1 MKRRY
6 GKALGLDLKP
16 AHSTVNLF
24 IKFEKKEVAEKPPR
38 AIQYRATPY
47 TARLAKYIIP
57 IEKRLYEGFE
67 SVNNGYRFV
76 AKGLNAIGRGELI
89 AKMYNHYEKPYVYLI
104 DHSKFD
110 SAVNM
115 SLLKLEH
122 WFYNSIF
129 NDSFLKYLLKQQRK
143 NIGRSRNGMFYRC
156 EARRMSGDANTALGN
171 CLINYALL
179 RSKFGSSAIIIL
191 DGDDSV
197 VFMPHHVV
205 VDFSDT
211 GMVSKVNVVRFL
223 SEIEFC
229 QSMPV
234 YYGDTCVM
242 CREPIRAVNRAIYKL
257 GSLPPNWR
265 DYMATIGI
273 GEGLCSPGMPILSK
287 LAKKFRTY
295 GGEYKWYFS
304 DYRLNTFKCSQH
316 FLYPDMRS
324 RVDFSMCFDIDTFQQ
339 RLMEEIILASVLNS
353 KIQFN

>member
-1 MKRRY
+1 MQ
-6 GKALGLDLKP
+6 P
-16 AHSTVNLF
+16 SIF
-24 IKFEKKEVAEKPPR
+24 IKFEKKEDPSKPPR

-57 IEKRLYEGFE
+57 IEKHLYEGFDHFTH
-67 SVNNGYRFV
+67 GYRFI

-89 AKMYNHYEKPYVYLI
+89 AKMYAHYERPYVYLI

-110 SAVNM
+110 SAVNKD
-115 SLLKLEH
+115 LLRLEH

-129 NDSFLKYLLKQQRK
+129 KDSFLRYLLKQQEK
-143 NIGRSRNGMFYRC
+143 NIGRSRNGIFYRC

-171 CLINYALL
+171 CLINYAIL
-179 RSKFGSSAIIIL
+179 RSKFGKKAIIIL

-197 VFMPHHVV
+197 VFMPHHVT

-223 SEIEFC
+223 TEIEFC

-234 YYGDTCVM
+234 YYGNVCVM
-242 CREPIRAVNRAIYKL
+242 CREPIRAVNRALYKL
-257 GSLPPNWR
+257 GTMPPNWR

-273 GEGLCSPGMPILSK
+273 GEGLCSPGMPILSL
-287 LAKKFRTY
+287 LAKKFRSY

-304 DYRLNTFKCSQH
+304 DYRLNTFKCSQQ
-316 FLYPDMRS
+316 FKYPDVRS
-324 RVDFSMCFDIDTFQQ
+324 RVDFSMCFDIDTYQQ
-339 RLMEEIILASVLNS
+339 RLMEEIILASVLNRELS
-353 KIQFN
+353 FN